1 MVNQKQSKQKGK
13 NTPQSG
19 KEKKIKQKEDFLDR
33 INNGLSKRDNVI
45 FIILFFCNIIF
56 AFLLFNFKVHEGG
69 DDSAY
74 ILRAFR
80 FVNDLQFP
88 SFQGPLYPIVLSLFV
103 WIFGINI
110 TLLKALSTVFILVHL
125 FYFFKAY
132 RNNVPSLLLVFS
144 MIIISI
150 NAYILTYASLTYSET
165 FFMMLQA
172 IMLFYFFKYFISST
186 PSGDL
191 RESYGQYLILG
202 LLIFLMGITR
212 TIGYAALG
220 VVVFFFIVEKQWR
233 SIAPSILSF
242 GVFYGLL
249 HLIKMYAFDTKN
261 IQFNNQ
267 LDRLLL
273 KDPYKVAEGK
283 EDIVGFFERLIGN
296 SNLYIS
302 KHLYRF
308 MGFRPDS
315 ATDTMPV
322 LTVLTIL
329 IFIVGLVIFFRKN
342 KYLFFTGLYTFA
354 MSGITFIMLQTRW
367 DQDRLILIYFPL
379 ILLFLTATVY
389 YIGKIKK
396 LNLVKVSL
404 LLLMVTLFFT
414 TLNTTTQKIKNHQ
427 DELVNNLHGNKLY
440 GFTPDWVNYIKMSEY
455 AAKNVPDSVN
465 IACRKA
471 SISFIYGKR
480 HFNGISRV
488 TSQNGEELL
497 QELKDKNVRYVIMA
511 SLRRYP
517 NQKTEHT
524 INTIQRYLYYIQKK
538 YPHVIQQ
545 VHKIGAD
552 EEAYLFKL
560 NY

>member
-1 MVNQKQSKQKGK
+1 MVNQKQSKQKNSPK
-13 NTPQSG
+13 PG

-80 FVNDLQFP
+80 FVNELRFP

-103 WIFGINI
+103 WIFGLNV

-125 FYFFKAY
+125 IFFFKAY

-150 NAYILTYASLTYSET
+150 NAYILTYASLTYSEA

-186 PSGDL
+186 PSGNL
-191 RESYGQYLILG
+191 KKSFGQYLILG

-220 VVVFFFIVEKQWR
+220 VVVFFFIVEKQWK

-249 HLIKMYAFDTKN
+249 RLIKTYAFDMKE
-261 IQFNNQ
+261 IQFDTQ
-267 LDRLLL
+267 LGRLLL
-273 KDPYKVAEGK
+273 KDPYKAAEGK
-283 EDIVGFFERLIGN
+283 EDIIGFFERLLGN
-296 SNLYIS
+296 SNLYVS

-315 ATDTMPV
+315 VTDTMPI

-329 IFIVGLVIFFRKN
+329 IFIVGLVIIFRKN
-342 KYLFFTGLYTFA
+342 KYLFFTGLYAFA
-354 MSGITFIMLQTRW
+354 MSGLTFIILQTRW
-367 DQDRLILIYFPL
+367 DQDRMILIYFPL
-379 ILLFLTATVY
+379 ILLFLTATIY
-389 YIGKIKK
+389 YIGKIRK
-396 LNLVKVSL
+396 LNLMKASL

-480 HFNGISRV
+480 HFRGISRV
-488 TSQNGEELL
+488 PSQNSEELL
-497 QELKDKNVRYVIMA
+497 QELKDKDVRYVIMA

-517 NQKTEHT
+517 NRKTKHT
-524 INTIQRYLYYIQKK
+524 INTIQRYLYYIQKDH
-538 YPHVIQQ
+538 PHIIRQ

-552 EEAYLFKL
+552 EPAYLFKL

>member
-1 MVNQKQSKQKGK
+1 MVNQKHSKQKEK
-13 NTPQSG
+13 NNPSPEN
-19 KEKKIKQKEDFLDR
+19 KNKITQKEDFLDR
-33 INNGLSKRDNVI
+33 ISKGLSKRDNVI

-74 ILRAFR
+74 ILRAFW
-80 FVNDLQFP
+80 FVNEFRFP
-88 SFQGPLYPIVLSLFV
+88 TFQGPLYPIVLSLFI
-103 WIFGINI
+103 WIFGLNV
-110 TLLKALSTVFILVHL
+110 TLLKALSTVFILAHL
-125 FYFFKAY
+125 YFFYKAY

-150 NAYILTYASLTYSET
+150 NAYILTYASLTYSEA

-172 IMLFYFFKYFISST
+172 AMIFYFFKYFISST
-186 PSGDL
+186 PSNDL
-191 RESYGQYLILG
+191 KKSYGRYLILG

-249 HLIKMYAFDTKN
+249 RLIKIFVFNMRN
-261 IQFNNQ
+261 IQFDSQ
-267 LDRLLL
+267 LNRLLL
-273 KDPYKVAEGK
+273 KDPYKASEGK
-283 EDIVGFFERLIGN
+283 EDIAGFFERLIGN

-308 MGFRPDS
+308 MGLRPES
-315 ATDTMPV
+315 TTDTMPA
-322 LTVLTIL
+322 LTILTIL
-329 IFIVGLVIFFRKN
+329 IFVVGLIIIFRKN
-342 KYLFFTGLYTFA
+342 KYLFFTGLYALA
-354 MSGITFIMLQTRW
+354 MSGITFFILQTRW
-367 DQDRLILIYFPL
+367 DQARMILVYYPL
-379 ILLFLTATVY
+379 ILLFLTATIY
-389 YIGKIKK
+389 YIGKIPKF
-396 LNLVKVSL
+396 SL
-404 LLLMVTLFFT
+404 LKIFLVLLMITLFFT
-414 TLNTTTQKIKNHQ
+414 TLNVTTQKIKTHQ

-440 GFTPDWVNYIKMSEY
+440 GFTPDWINYIKMSEY

-480 HFNGISRV
+480 KFVGISKV
-488 TSQNGEELL
+488 PSQNGEELL
-497 QELKDKNVRYVIMA
+497 QELKEKNVRYVIMA

-524 INTIQRYLYYIQKK
+524 INTIQRYLYHIQKK
-538 YPHVIQQ
+538 YPHIIQQ

-552 EEAYLFKL
+552 EEAYLFRL